1 MLSSSFSD
9 AEFCLLFYDLWDPK
23 NSDRSLFRVPAV
35 PGTPPGGM
43 SLTGMKPYWNEK
55 RPPAADKRKNAPDLY

>member
-1 MLSSSFSD
+1 MLSS
-9 AEFCLLFYDLWDPK
+9 AFCFMTFGIQKTQTEACSEYL
-23 NSDRSLFRVPAV
+23 VPAV